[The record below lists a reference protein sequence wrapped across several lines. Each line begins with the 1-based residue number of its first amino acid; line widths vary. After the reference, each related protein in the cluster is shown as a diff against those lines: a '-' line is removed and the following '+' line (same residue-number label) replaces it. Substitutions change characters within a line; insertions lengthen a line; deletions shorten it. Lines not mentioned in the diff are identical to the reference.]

1 MGRTCPCSGFTRSWR
16 PAAHH
21 PRSRRRRQFHGFGHA
36 PGLAYEVEHDLANH
50 RFTARVRGQLAVL
63 DYQIKRRRMV
73 ITHTEVPEPIAG
85 RGIAGELTRVALRFA
100 REQKYK
106 VVPACAYAEAFLQ
119 RHEEYHDLLVG

>member
-1 MGRTCPCSGFTRSWR
+1 MAPGCAPSTQSPQETVPWL
-16 PAAHH
+16 
-21 PRSRRRRQFHGFGHA
+21 RSRP

-106 VVPACAYAEAFLQ
+106 VVPACSYAEAFLQ